1 MEQNFTPLPPRLN
14 EKGAS
19 INLKYVIGS
28 FVIFFLVGVSILL
41 GMFFILKKNV
51 SEPSPNINSTIITPT
66 VGSPQTEITLIS
78 PTVSP
83 TPKTVISE
91 KEIKDSGLPE
101 TINIGSVE
109 ADLSDLQKD
118 LNSL

>member
-1 MEQNFTPLPPRLN
+1 MEHNFTPLPPRFN

-19 INLKYVIGS
+19 ISLKYIMGS
-28 FVIFFLVGVSILL
+28 FIIFFLVGASILV
-41 GMFFILKKNV
+41 GIFFILRKKV
-51 SEPSPNINSTIITPT
+51 SEPSPNINSVTITPT

-91 KEIKDSGLPE
+91 KEIKDAGLPE
-101 TINIGSVE
+101 TISIGSVE

>member
-1 MEQNFTPLPPRLN
+1 MEQNFTPLPAKFK

-19 INLKYVIGS
+19 ISLKYILGS
-28 FVIFFLVGVSILL
+28 FIVFFIVGATILVGI
-41 GMFFILKKNV
+41 FFILKKNV
-51 SEPSPNINSTIITPT
+51 SEPSPNINSMIITPT

-91 KEIKDSGLPE
+91 KEIKDAGLPE
-101 TINIGSVE
+101 TISIGSVE

>member
-1 MEQNFTPLPPRLN
+1 MEHNFTPLPPRFN

-19 INLKYVIGS
+19 ISLKYIIVS
-28 FVIFFLVGVSILL
+28 FIIFFLVGVSILA
-41 GMFFILKKNV
+41 GIFFILKKNV
-51 SEPSPNINSTIITPT
+51 SEPSPNINSAKITPT
-66 VGSPQTEITLIS
+66 AGSPQAEISLIS
-78 PTVSP
+78 PTANP

-91 KEIKDSGLPE
+91 KEIKDVGLPD
-101 TINIGSVE
+101 TISIGSVE